1 MIIQE
6 YKITHLA
13 DSVQDPIYQWQI
25 QLRLAPTWLERT
37 FMAKI
42 FSETK
47 TLKGSCTSWK
57 WGDGT
62 DAGYFWKI
70 WALNAVK
77 RHNKGGGTTYVNS
90 RFNRSQDE

>member
-1 MIIQE
+1 MIIQQ
-6 YKITHLA
+6 YRITHIA
-13 DSVQDPIYQWQI
+13 NPEDEPIFQWRIQI
-25 QLRLAPTWLERT
+25 QFEPNWIARNLLLQ
-37 FMAKI
+37 I